1 MFKNLE
7 RIIYIYLNILLV
19 WVEFFF
25 LDNGIIVKIMI
36 YVSVRKMK
44 KKKRFWINYIFFL
57 FLQLFLL

>member
-57 FLQLFLL
+57 FL

>member
-44 KKKRFWINYIFFL
+44 KKKKILN
-57 FLQLFLL
+57 